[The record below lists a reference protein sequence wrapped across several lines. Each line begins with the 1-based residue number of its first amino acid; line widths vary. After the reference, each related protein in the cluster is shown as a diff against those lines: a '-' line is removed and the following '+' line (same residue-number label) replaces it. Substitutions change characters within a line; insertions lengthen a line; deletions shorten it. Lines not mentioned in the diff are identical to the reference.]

1 MGLYISGEDFLNSFN
16 PDQVDISRKYL
27 SAKELYKEIKNKSK
41 ISRILKIPNRTMQE
55 WLNGDKT
62 PIPVKQLE
70 KLEKIGLMPLQIS
83 ENETS
88 LLFVDIFSFLFGDGH
103 LTKGLERCILCGEIE
118 DLRNIQFKLLQF
130 YGIDSKIKFNTQTGY
145 ITKINGKNLVKRKV
159 VGKCNSL
166 SLNCSALARLFYI
179 AGAPRGDKVNQTFIL
194 PHWLFESTNL
204 IKKHFLGVIFG
215 NELSLPK
222 LRAKNAFGTILFG
235 MHKSEQHIESLINF
249 LDQIRLLLSEFN
261 IKTSVPKFEG
271 LSCLR
276 KDNIKSGKCYFLFNL
291 SSENILNFY
300 YSIPLLY
307 SSSKMK
313 KFSVMVN
320 KVIKGASVYSRDWD
334 IYDKAME
341 LRAGG
346 LGHVKIFNQ
355 LGLSKNYLYK
365 LNSWIYYGNK
375 PRFYNIR
382 TFVQIKN

>member
-145 ITKINGKNLVKRKV
+145 ITKINGKNL
-159 VGKCNSL
+159 
-166 SLNCSALARLFYI
+166 NC
-179 AGAPRGDKVNQTFIL
+179 
-194 PHWLFESTNL
+194 
-204 IKKHFLGVIFG
+204 
-215 NELSLPK
+215 
-222 LRAKNAFGTILFG
+222 
-235 MHKSEQHIESLINF
+235 
-249 LDQIRLLLSEFN
+249 QI
-261 IKTSVPKFEG
+261 
-271 LSCLR
+271 
-276 KDNIKSGKCYFLFNL
+276 
-291 SSENILNFY
+291 
-300 YSIPLLY
+300 
-307 SSSKMK
+307 
-313 KFSVMVN
+313 
-320 KVIKGASVYSRDWD
+320 
-334 IYDKAME
+334 
-341 LRAGG
+341 
-346 LGHVKIFNQ
+346 
-355 LGLSKNYLYK
+355 YLK
-365 LNSWIYYGNK
+365 
-375 PRFYNIR
+375 
-382 TFVQIKN
+382 